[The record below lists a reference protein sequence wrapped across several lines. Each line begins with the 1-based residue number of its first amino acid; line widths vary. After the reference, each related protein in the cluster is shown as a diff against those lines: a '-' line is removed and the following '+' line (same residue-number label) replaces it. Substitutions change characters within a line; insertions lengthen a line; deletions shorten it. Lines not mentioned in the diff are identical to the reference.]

1 MGMIRG
7 RAQKK
12 GVAPGPLCVPYLKR
26 IWPLKSDMNPVWQK
40 LNLGMVT
47 EAMRNTAG
55 VICEEERM
63 PWINHCRES
72 GDVVDPSYDG
82 PFAQSIWKWF
92 GRLVAS
98 QKRPLNLGDK
108 ENRHNRSLLGILGRH
123 GKLALAGRSVDQ
135 REEDDIQIQWP
146 KYTLE
151 DYSFTWEHL
160 PRTGHL

>member
-1 MGMIRG
+1 
-7 RAQKK
+7 
-12 GVAPGPLCVPYLKR
+12 
-26 IWPLKSDMNPVWQK
+26 MNPVWQK

-47 EAMRNTAG
+47 KAMHNAAG

-63 PWINHCRES
+63 TWINHCCAS
-72 GDVVDPSYDG
+72 SDADIDPSYEG

-92 GRLVAS
+92 GRLVTS
-98 QKRPLNLGDK
+98 QKCLLNLGDK
-108 ENRHNRSLLGILGRH
+108 ENKHNCSLLGILGRH

-151 DYSFTWEHL
+151 DYGFTWERI
-160 PRTGHL
+160 PRANLL